1 MRIVVAAFGNELR
14 RDDGF
19 GIAVL
24 RRLERLWAP
33 EAATADAPARNVQ
46 FLEIGTGGIRL
57 AQELLS
63 PCDRLIVIDAIRR
76 GADPGTVF
84 VLEVTDVAP
93 LREIDLHLAVPSRVL
108 SLAKAL
114 GVMPAETFLVG
125 CEPAEVD
132 DLTFELS
139 ERVQASV
146 EVAARHVLTL
156 VDQGAG
162 LKSRSPEP
170 TTADPSAR
178 SW

>member
-24 RRLERLWAP
+24 RRLEPLVAP
-33 EAATADAPARNVQ
+33 DSGPTDAPAGGVQ
-46 FLEIGTGGIRL
+46 LLEIGTGGIRL

-63 PCDRLIVIDAIRR
+63 PCDRLIVIDAMRR

-93 LREIDLHLAVPSRVL
+93 PGEIDLHLAVPSRVF

-114 GVMPAETFLVG
+114 GVMPRETFLVG

-132 DLTFELS
+132 ELACDLT
-139 ERVQASV
+139 ERVQAAV
-146 EVAARHVLTL
+146 EVAARHVLNL
-156 VDQGAG
+156 VARGTPYAPD
-162 LKSRSPEP
+162 
-170 TTADPSAR
+170 SAC
-178 SW
+178 